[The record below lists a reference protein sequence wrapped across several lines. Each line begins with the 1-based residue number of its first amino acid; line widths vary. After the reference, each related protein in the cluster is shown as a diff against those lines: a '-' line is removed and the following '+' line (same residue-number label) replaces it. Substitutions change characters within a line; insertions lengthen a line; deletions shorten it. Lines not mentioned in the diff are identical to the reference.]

1 MLSGVG
7 LLFLMELL
15 CGMIVT
21 LLFVNGVIVVVV
33 DVDDNVFVINGFAN
47 ERCLRIVLEDAVS

>member
-1 MLSGVG
+1 
-7 LLFLMELL
+7 
-15 CGMIVT
+15 MIVT